1 MIKRIDLG
9 DSADNPQLRNLQQT
23 IGLGLML
30 RLPAIWVG
38 SPSTYFNHPQF
49 IKFEQTN
56 RLKAATSKE
65 AARHSLPAKMRRLSG
80 LQREVLSLYRK
91 CLREV
96 RKKPE
101 DARANFRA
109 FAQRTF
115 RQSNIYYAK
124 ATNSSK
130 HIRHQG
136 LEISTVTWRHDKF
149 EEGGAKTFY
158 ELLWGF
164 PHLLAASAVPR
175 AYIVAYLIFD
185 YIVLTGSIYNQ
196 RERPGGCRDDAEPL
210 YSLLEI
216 QTLIT
221 FINPTTIHTSNNLLK
236 NQLNSDEMAFYT
248 TTLSPGDFLPLFQL
262 MDDYCDTRRPTK
274 PAHSSRGK
282 PSAAPAAPSAPAT
295 PAKPQLVSFTP
306 KFDVREADQFYI
318 LDGELPGAQQENI
331 EIEFTDPETLVIK
344 GQIERN
350 YDITSPSSAESIKD
364 NDDVMSIH
372 SDGASSTHSNYHSPT
387 VEDEDED
394 GAVKVNTVQSTSV
407 AKHQPQP
414 EVQQPTYKYWA
425 SERSIGTFQRTFT
438 FPTRVNQDGVKAT
451 FKNGILSVFVPKQ
464 AIQKAKRI
472 RID

>member
-1 MIKRIDLG
+1 
-9 DSADNPQLRNLQQT
+9 
-23 IGLGLML
+23 
-30 RLPAIWVG
+30 
-38 SPSTYFNHPQF
+38 
-49 IKFEQTN
+49 
-56 RLKAATSKE
+56 
-65 AARHSLPAKMRRLSG
+65 MRRLSG

-109 FAQRTF
+109 FAQSEF
-115 RQSNIYYAK
+115 RKQLDVNK
-124 ATNSSK
+124 K
-130 HIRHQG
+130 DF
-136 LEISTVTWRHDKF
+136 STI
-149 EEGGAKTFY
+149 E
-158 ELLWGF
+158 
-164 PHLLAASAVPR
+164 HLLRKGHKQLETYS
-175 AYIVAYLIFD
+175 
-185 YIVLTGSIYNQ
+185 S
-196 RERPGGCRDDAEPL
+196 PGIRNINC
-210 YSLLEI
+210 LLEI
-216 QTLIT
+216 QTLNNKTLIS
-221 FINPTTIHTSNNLLK
+221 FISPITIHTSNIFLN

-274 PAHSSRGK
+274 PAPSSRGK

-295 PAKPQLVSFTP
+295 PAKPQLSSFTP

-331 EIEFTDPETLVIK
+331 EIEFTDPETMVIK
-344 GQIERN
+344 GKIERN
-350 YDITSPSSAESIKD
+350 YDITSPSSAESTND
-364 NDDVMSIH
+364 NDDVMSVH

-438 FPTRVNQDGVKAT
+438 FPTRVNQDAVKAT

>member
-1 MIKRIDLG
+1 
-9 DSADNPQLRNLQQT
+9 
-23 IGLGLML
+23 
-30 RLPAIWVG
+30 
-38 SPSTYFNHPQF
+38 
-49 IKFEQTN
+49 
-56 RLKAATSKE
+56 
-65 AARHSLPAKMRRLSG
+65 
-80 LQREVLSLYRK
+80 
-91 CLREV
+91 
-96 RKKPE
+96 
-101 DARANFRA
+101 
-109 FAQRTF
+109 
-115 RQSNIYYAK
+115 
-124 ATNSSK
+124 
-130 HIRHQG
+130 
-136 LEISTVTWRHDKF
+136 
-149 EEGGAKTFY
+149 
-158 ELLWGF
+158 
-164 PHLLAASAVPR
+164 
-175 AYIVAYLIFD
+175 
-185 YIVLTGSIYNQ
+185 
-196 RERPGGCRDDAEPL
+196 
-210 YSLLEI
+210 
-216 QTLIT
+216 
-221 FINPTTIHTSNNLLK
+221 
-236 NQLNSDEMAFYT
+236 MAFYT

-350 YDITSPSSAESIKD
+350 YDITSPSSAESTKD
-364 NDDVMSIH
+364 NDDVMSVH

-472 RID
+472 RVD